1 MIHDRFAHMLR
12 LARPLILA
20 TVMMMP
26 AAVMAQNAPAPAPA
40 PAPTGPAAAPRAAAP
55 AAGANANAPVSSD
68 SRWIKVCGAEQATK
82 KQLCQVIQEL
92 TAETGQFIAS
102 VNLQKLEGEP
112 KMVFA
117 VGVAMPA
124 TGVLVGPGMRAQID
138 DGKQYEVKF
147 SLCFPDR
154 CFADMQIDET
164 FITAMKSGGNLT
176 LLIATQQGAQV
187 RALPIP
193 LTLVG
198 FTKAYDGA
206 GVDPSAAQAMRDDLA
221 KSLKAHADEA
231 RQKLLEEQQQAR
243 PPQ

>member
-1 MIHDRFAHMLR
+1 MIHDRFAHVLR
-12 LARPLILA
+12 LAKPLVLA
-20 TVMMMP
+20 TAMMVP
-26 AAVMAQNAPAPAPA
+26 VAAMAQNAPAPAPA
-40 PAPTGPAAAPRAAAP
+40 PAGPAAPRAAAP
-55 AAGANANAPVSSD
+55 AATANTPAPSD
-68 SRWIKVCGAEQATK
+68 SKWIKVCGTEQASK

-92 TAETGQFIAS
+92 TADSGQFIAS

-154 CFADMQIDET
+154 CFADMQIDEA
-164 FITAMKSGGNLT
+164 FITSMKSGGNLT

-231 RQKLLEEQQQAR
+231 RQKLLDEQQQAR

>member
-1 MIHDRFAHMLR
+1 
-12 LARPLILA
+12 
-20 TVMMMP
+20 
-26 AAVMAQNAPAPAPA
+26 
-40 PAPTGPAAAPRAAAP
+40 
-55 AAGANANAPVSSD
+55 
-68 SRWIKVCGAEQATK
+68 
-82 KQLCQVIQEL
+82 VIQQL

-102 VNLQKLEGEP
+102 VNLQKLEGDP

-117 VGVAMPA
+117 VGVAMPS

-147 SLCFPDR
+147 SVCFPDR
-154 CFADMQIDET
+154 CFADMPIDDA
-164 FITAMKSGGNLT
+164 FITSLKSGSSLT
-176 LLIATQQGAQV
+176 LLLATQQGQQV

-198 FTKAYDGA
+198 FTKAYDGE
-206 GVDPSAAQAMRDDLA
+206 GIDPAAAQAMRDDLA

-231 RQKLLEEQQQAR
+231 RQKLLDQQADQK